1 MMNLVVEIGN
11 TALKAASC
19 EGNTIGKCFR
29 YQGEKKIDYI
39 VWLAEDIKPSVL
51 VVASVFELSPKD
63 ISILESA
70 CGYLVIMD
78 PSHKDILREK
88 NIPEC
93 LSADRASLIMAV
105 RNMFAGKPCTIID
118 YGTVISFDFIDSD
131 GNYEKGYL
139 SPGLNTRIKSL
150 NRYSSSLP
158 LASMEKQDGNDM
170 IETSI
175 IEGVT
180 SGIMFETQA
189 YLDSKPENMT
199 VFTGG
204 DANYFANKMKN
215 SIFVICNLVL
225 MGLALI
231 AHEYEK
237 RLLQ

>member
-1 MMNLVVEIGN
+1 MNLVVEIGN

-19 EGNTIGKCFR
+19 EGSTIGKCFR

-39 VWLAEDIKPSVL
+39 KWLAEDIKPSVM
-51 VVASVFELSPKD
+51 VVASVYELDQKEMKV
-63 ISILESA
+63 LESY
-70 CGYLVIMD
+70 CSHLVVMD
-78 PSHKDILREK
+78 PSHRDIQK
-88 NIPEC
+88 ANGIPEC
-93 LSADRASLIMAV
+93 ISADRTSLMIAAG
-105 RNMFAGKPCTIID
+105 NMFAGKPCTIID
-118 YGTVISFDFIDSD
+118 FGTVISIDFIDSD
-131 GNYEKGYL
+131 GRYEKGYL

-150 NRYSSSLP
+150 NRYSSNLP
-158 LASMEKQDGNDM
+158 LASLENQDEND
-170 IETSI
+170 IINNSI
-175 IEGVT
+175 IEGVS

-189 YLDSKPENMT
+189 YLDSKPENMA

-215 SIFVICNLVL
+215 SIFVIWNLVL

>member
-19 EGNTIGKCFR
+19 EERTIGKCFR

-39 VWLAEDIKPSVL
+39 LWLAEDIKPSVL
-51 VVASVFELSPKD
+51 VVASVYDLSPKD

-70 CGYLVIMD
+70 CGNIVVID
-78 PSHKDILREK
+78 PSHKDIHKEN

-93 LSADRASLIMAV
+93 LGADRASLILAA
-105 RNMFAGKPCTIID
+105 RSMFSGKPCTVID
-118 YGTVISFDFIDSD
+118 YGTVISFDFISSD
-131 GNYEKGYL
+131 GTYEKGYL
-139 SPGLNTRIKSL
+139 SPGLNTRLKSL
-150 NRYSSSLP
+150 NRYSSNLP
-158 LASMEKQDGNDM
+158 LASLENQDEND
-170 IETSI
+170 IINTSI
-175 IEGVT
+175 IEGVS

-189 YLDSKPENMT
+189 YLDSKPENMA

-215 SIFVICNLVL
+215 SIFVVWNLVL

-237 RLLQ
+237 RLLL